1 MLVTS
6 NYKSEEIKA
15 DRKNNKLYIDYL
27 KLFDENNN
35 YIKEIIIGSKVEN
48 NESIA
53 EYIRKILHEKN
64 NDRNKLDDIK
74 VSISEAPLR

>member
-6 NYKSEEIKA
+6 DYKSKEIKA
-15 DRKNNKLYIDYL
+15 DKINNKLYIDYL
-27 KLFDENNN
+27 KLFDQNTN

-48 NESIA
+48 NESLA

-64 NDRNKLDDIK
+64 TDKNKLDDIK
-74 VSISEAPLR
+74 VLISEAPLR